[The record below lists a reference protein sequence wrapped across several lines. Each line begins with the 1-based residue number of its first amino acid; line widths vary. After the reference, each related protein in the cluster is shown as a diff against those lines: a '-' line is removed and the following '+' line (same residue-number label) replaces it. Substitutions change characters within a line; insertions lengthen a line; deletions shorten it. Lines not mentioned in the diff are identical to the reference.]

1 MALDTSTA
9 AARAHDE
16 ALRRLGPEGR
26 VQTVCSM
33 SAALREM
40 AEDRIRRSHPELDE
54 QGVTDQLI
62 FELYGVRI
70 PR

>member
-1 MALDTSTA
+1 MQAQV
-9 AARAHDE
+9 E

-26 VQTVCSM
+26 FQTVCSM
-33 SAALREM
+33 STALREM
-40 AEDRIRRSHPELDE
+40 AKDRIRRSHPELDD